1 MKRRSNDA
9 RQGEASMSPRPS
21 MSKVLAII
29 PALALGLSVALT
41 HPGNGPAF
49 AESYPSDAPAQP
61 AKAGALGKVKTK
73 SKETWADMKA
83 RWAKQKD
90 RWAECQ
96 KQEKAEKRS
105 RTASREFLEGCMTG
119 Q

>member
-1 MKRRSNDA
+1 
-9 RQGEASMSPRPS
+9 MSSRPLPHWDFS
-21 MSKVLAII
+21 ILRILAF
-29 PALALGLSVALT
+29 GLSTILVVAMSE
-41 HPGNGPAF
+41 PAR
-49 AESYPSDAPAQP
+49 AQTSAPTATPEP
-61 AKAGALGKVKTK
+61 AKPGAVSRVKTK

-96 KQEKAEKRS
+96 RREKLEKRS
-105 RTASREFLEGCMTG
+105 ATATRAYLEDCMK

>member
-1 MKRRSNDA
+1 
-9 RQGEASMSPRPS
+9 MSPRPS
-21 MSKVLAII
+21 TPKVFSIF
-29 PALALGLSVALT
+29 PALVLGLAVILT
-41 HPGNGPAF
+41 HPGNRPAF
-49 AESYPSDAPAQP
+49 AESYPSDAPTAP
-61 AKAGALGKVKTK
+61 AKPGAVSKAKAK

-96 KQEKAEKRS
+96 RREKLEKRS
-105 RTASREFLEGCMTG
+105 AGATRAYLEDCMTR